1 MYESDPDAGEKMED
15 ESKKSS
21 SDNKDEWADYRMDDE
36 EEAKK
41 PQLGQP
47 IETNE
52 IAVTKD
58 KEQSYDS
65 EGLFGI
71 DSNEDVDED
80 DDAES
85 EQPEDTHSLG

>member
-1 MYESDPDAGEKMED
+1 MGAAQNAV
-15 ESKKSS
+15 KKNSLLLIS
-21 SDNKDEWADYRMDDE
+21 E